1 VHDEAMTNHDLK
13 GVIACL
19 TEKLA
24 ILWHRCR
31 RDLGW
36 PDEIKVASEHFFE
49 GFDKGDISRIRTVF
63 FVLYPSPEMAI
74 VILVFW
80 REASIGILQPDL

>member
-1 VHDEAMTNHDLK
+1 MTRKQAIIAGAASLSALAMAAQSGRAQEAAEQNPEVTKIHALLKAHDEAMTNHDLK

-24 ILWHRCR
+24 IIWHRSR

-36 PDEIKVASEHFFE
+36 PD
-49 GFDKGDISRIRTVF
+49 
-63 FVLYPSPEMAI
+63 
-74 VILVFW
+74 
-80 REASIGILQPDL
+80 

>member
-1 VHDEAMTNHDLK
+1 MHDEAMTNHDLK

-24 ILWHRCR
+24 IIWHRSR
-31 RDLGW
+31 RILGW

-49 GFDKGDISRIRTVF
+49 GFDKGEQKFEYQFKIGGVTADMGW
-63 FVLYPSPEMAI
+63 LMAS
-74 VILVFW
+74 
-80 REASIGILQPDL
+80 AM